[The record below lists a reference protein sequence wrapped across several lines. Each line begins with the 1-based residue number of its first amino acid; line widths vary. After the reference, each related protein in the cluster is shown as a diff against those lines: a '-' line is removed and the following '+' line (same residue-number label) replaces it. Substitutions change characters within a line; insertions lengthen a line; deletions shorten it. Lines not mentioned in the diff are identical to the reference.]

1 MWQRSF
7 EVFEWVCPGLKACAY
22 VHFVLCCVR
31 GLTTGSEKELPSGYS
46 LLSTDSTQ
54 FITAASQSPVS
65 LQP

>member
-7 EVFEWVCPGLKACAY
+7 EVFVLVCLGLKACACL
-22 VHFVLCCVR
+22 HFVLNFVC

-54 FITAASQSPVS
+54 FITAASQSLP
-65 LQP
+65 P